1 MSMDKVKQQLAVVL
15 KHGFWIGCAVSA
27 LLAIG
32 AWYQATSTLSTQA
45 KTQKEL
51 IKNKASAVKT
61 IMTDG
66 TPHPND
72 ASLKGMDDLNKAV
85 ALNVKDGW
93 KKVYDLQR
101 EELVWPDTFDKRFHS
116 AVDNLRPIEIVP
128 FPTPQEKE
136 INPDF
141 QRQYRDYILEVIPKL
156 AKTVGTEWKAVRQ
169 SSSAGG
175 AMSSDY
181 SAGFGGGAS
190 SYPMGG
196 LDQYGKP
203 IEDKSLVHWNVSNQQ
218 EIQNTHF
225 GFAGRVDPP
234 KTLEI
239 LYAQEDLWVLQ
250 TLTEIIAS
258 TNKGSE
264 FYHESAIKDIDYI
277 RIGRNAGGVSGQVT
291 RITASVDG
299 SGSMTPMT
307 SGSPASDMM
316 SVNPMMS
323 SPMGPG
329 ATAVAVDPAEYRYVD
344 ADFKPLKAA
353 QVRSV
358 VTSATVS
365 EKDAVLAVAK
375 RMPVRMRVTMDQR
388 KLPLFLSECANS
400 RLPVEVK
407 QVRINRPPGSSASG
421 GASSYGS
428 SPMGAP
434 DGGMLTPFGGSG
446 GMLSQYGGGSGQ
458 RGQPGPD
465 PNSITAELFGI
476 IYIYNPPNDAQLGI
490 QDPTKTAGAGS
501 TADNLAAR

>member
-1 MSMDKVKQQLAVVL
+1 MDKVKQQLAVVL
-15 KHGFWIGCAVSA
+15 KHGFWIGCALSA
-27 LLAIG
+27 LLAVG
-32 AWYQATSTLSTQA
+32 AWYQATSTLSAQA
-45 KTQKEL
+45 KSQKDL
-51 IKNKASAVKT
+51 IKGKAVAAQSIAKD
-61 IMTDG
+61 M

-85 ALNVKDGW
+85 ATNVKEGW

-101 EELVWPDTFDKRFHS
+101 EVLVWPDAFDQNFHR

-141 QRQYRDYILEVIPKL
+141 HRIYRDYILEVIPKL

-169 SSSAGG
+169 ASTGSGG
-175 AMSSDY
+175 AAMSSD
-181 SAGFGGGAS
+181 FGGGFGAAV
-190 SYPMGG
+190 PMA

-203 IEDKSLVHWNVSNQQ
+203 VEDKSIVHWNVSNQQ

-250 TLTEIIAS
+250 TLTEIIAA

-291 RITASVDG
+291 RLTASANDP
-299 SGSMTPMT
+299 SGMAL
-307 SGSPASDMM
+307 SGMAPTAENMM
-316 SVNPMMS
+316 PLSVNPMAS
-323 SPMGPG
+323 GQ
-329 ATAVAVDPAEYRYVD
+329 AVAAVDPAEFRYVD
-344 ADFKPLKAA
+344 ANFKPLKAA
-353 QVRSV
+353 EVRTV

-375 RMPVRMRVTMDQR
+375 RMPVRMRVVMDQR

-407 QVRINRPPGSSASG
+407 QVRINRPAGSAAGGSGSYAAAPMSAPETMTLS
-421 GASSYGS
+421 
-428 SPMGAP
+428 
-434 DGGMLTPFGGSG
+434 PFGGAG
-446 GMLSQYGGGSGQ
+446 GMLSPYGGGGQ
-458 RGQPGPD
+458 KAQGPD
-465 PNSITAELFGI
+465 PNSVTAELFGI
-476 IYIYNPPNDAQLGI
+476 IYIYNPPNDAQLGL
-490 QDPTKTAGAGS
+490 QDPTKTASAGS
-501 TADNLAAR
+501 PAGNLAAN

>member
-1 MSMDKVKQQLAVVL
+1 MDKVKQQLAVVL
-15 KHGFWIGCAVSA
+15 KHGFWIGCALSA

-32 AWYQATSTLSTQA
+32 GWYQATSELSTEA
-45 KTQKEL
+45 KSQKEL
-51 IKNKASAVKT
+51 IKGKAGGVQA
-61 IMTDG
+61 IMKDG

-72 ASLKGMDDLNKAV
+72 ASLKGMEELNKAV

-101 EELVWPDTFDKRFHS
+101 EELVWPDTFDKKFHS

-169 SSSAGG
+169 ASAAGGSSMSSS
-175 AMSSDY
+175 DF
-181 SAGFGGGAS
+181 SAGFNMGSSG

-196 LDQYGKP
+196 TDQYGKP
-203 IEDKSLVHWNVSNQQ
+203 IEDKSLVHWNASNQQ

-291 RITASVDG
+291 RITAAPEG
-299 SGSMTPMT
+299 TGTMMPMT
-307 SGSPASDMM
+307 SGSPGIETMMAS
-316 SVNPMMS
+316 SVMPMAGS
-323 SPMGPG
+323 GQ
-329 ATAVAVDPAEYRYVD
+329 TVAAADPAEFRYVD

-375 RMPVRMRVTMDQR
+375 RMPVRMRVVMDQR

-407 QVRINRPPGSSASG
+407 QVRVNRPPGSTSTGGSSG
-421 GASSYGS
+421 YGS
-428 SPMGAP
+428 APMGAP
-434 DGGMLTPFGGSG
+434 EGGMMSPFSGSG
-446 GMLSQYGGGSGQ
+446 GMTSPFGGSGQ
-458 RGQPGPD
+458 RGQTGPD

-476 IYIYNPPNDAQLGI
+476 IYIYNPPNDAQLGL
-490 QDPTKTAGAGS
+490 QDPTKTAGVGS
-501 TADNLAAR
+501 PSGDLAAR